1 MLVRA
6 LAQAIRQQG
15 RPKHAPALPLPD
27 LQETRDMWRA
37 AGVSYLRYTNEM
49 ASVLRQCLKE
59 PYREQA
65 LQRDV
70 IHLAEKT
77 WANGAVQSKVTI
89 DGLSKGFEVARG
101 GAAAE
106 GKK

>member
-1 MLVRA
+1 
-6 LAQAIRQQG
+6 
-15 RPKHAPALPLPD
+15 
-27 LQETRDMWRA
+27 MWRA

-70 IHLAEKT
+70 
-77 WANGAVQSKVTI
+77 
-89 DGLSKGFEVARG
+89 
-101 GAAAE
+101 
-106 GKK
+106 